1 MRLRWWN
8 STPPIRTKMGP
19 SNEAIPTDARP
30 IPLPEL
36 PEFATETG
44 TENSSPD
51 LESFSNGLSHSLWL
65 PQTHTS
71 DSTTRRVYRGFA
83 DEKEATFFSCCRQY
97 PKAVGWS
104 LLLFLTV
111 VME

>member
-1 MRLRWWN
+1 
-8 STPPIRTKMGP
+8 MGS

-36 PEFATETG
+36 PEFQTEMG
-44 TENSSPD
+44 TESSSPE

-83 DEKEATFFSCCRQY
+83 DEKEATFFACCRQY

>member
-1 MRLRWWN
+1 
-8 STPPIRTKMGP
+8 MGP
-19 SNEAIPTDARP
+19 SHQAIPTDARP

-36 PEFATETG
+36 PEFATASG
-44 TENSSPD
+44 SPGSSDPE
-51 LESFSNGLSHSLWL
+51 LESLPNGLIHELWL
-65 PQTHTS
+65 PQSHAS

-83 DEKEATFFSCCRQY
+83 DEKEATFFACCRQY